1 MSAVGISPDDPN
13 TLVVQVATNEIT
25 LSTVSSTGE
34 PIVPEENTLTIL
46 SNGDQIK
53 FGVQGFKPKTE
64 VAVYMFSTPT
74 FVGKVVTDE
83 NGNYA
88 SALPAPNGLR
98 IGMHTIQLGG
108 YLEDGSLATLSLPV
122 VVKQALQTKTLK
134 VYFNMGS
141 EKVTATQGKLLT
153 EALAKINK
161 KKIKEIVI
169 KGFVQKT
176 LAQINDEKLPR
187 LRAIAVGGYLKKLGI
202 TTKPTI
208 SSGGYATEKDWRA
221 RRVEIV
227 LKIAK

>member
-1 MSAVGISPDDPN
+1 
-13 TLVVQVATNEIT
+13 
-25 LSTVSSTGE
+25 
-34 PIVPEENTLTIL
+34 
-46 SNGDQIK
+46 
-53 FGVQGFKPKTE
+53 
-64 VAVYMFSTPT
+64 
-74 FVGKVVTDE
+74 
-83 NGNYA
+83 
-88 SALPAPNGLR
+88 
-98 IGMHTIQLGG
+98 
-108 YLEDGSLATLSLPV
+108 
-122 VVKQALQTKTLK
+122 
-134 VYFNMGS
+134 MGS

-161 KKIKEIVI
+161 KKIKAIVI

-176 LAQINDEKLPR
+176 LSQINDEKLPR